1 MKMKIQVTEHKKC
14 CFFNSTWWNLLTFA
28 LQKLLCYPV
37 LLERPCIFG
46 ELVGLRYIDQR
57 NCSVGREEGILMYIA
72 SKSKAWELVN
82 WGFICFFVFQVKNT
96 DMPQILACAIK
107 NHSACARLSKQSD
120 WDTTCTL
127 FKTLLFWGGWQHTA
141 PENYTAIHYLNIK
154 HSSTCFNH
162 VPRNSSTVPLCSAN
176 PSWLSLLEKYI
187 LFFYF
192 FFQSRVNICFTSTA
206 DVQKTQI
213 SISLTLCSISGKHRG
228 QIPD

>member
-1 MKMKIQVTEHKKC
+1 
-14 CFFNSTWWNLLTFA
+14 
-28 LQKLLCYPV
+28 
-37 LLERPCIFG
+37 
-46 ELVGLRYIDQR
+46 
-57 NCSVGREEGILMYIA
+57 
-72 SKSKAWELVN
+72 
-82 WGFICFFVFQVKNT
+82 
-96 DMPQILACAIK
+96 MPQILACAIK

-176 PSWLSLLEKYI
+176 PSWLSLLERYI

-206 DVQKTQI
+206 DVQRTQRFPFHWRFAP
-213 SISLTLCSISGKHRG
+213 SLGNTEARS
-228 QIPD
+228 QIKLALYTAT

>member
-1 MKMKIQVTEHKKC
+1 
-14 CFFNSTWWNLLTFA
+14 
-28 LQKLLCYPV
+28 
-37 LLERPCIFG
+37 
-46 ELVGLRYIDQR
+46 
-57 NCSVGREEGILMYIA
+57 
-72 SKSKAWELVN
+72 
-82 WGFICFFVFQVKNT
+82 
-96 DMPQILACAIK
+96 MPQILACAIK

-192 FFQSRVNICFTSTA
+192 FFSKVEETYVSQALQTYKRHKDFHFTDALLHLWETQKPDPRLNWLFTRQPKTSLYTCFSL
-206 DVQKTQI
+206 VKGRGSSFQI
-213 SISLTLCSISGKHRG
+213 MRGTNKHLRCF
-228 QIPD
+228 I